1 MTYSILWIKEKER
14 GRNMNIYD
22 EAIEAL
28 SIITPKY
35 LDIIENP
42 RPILEVDKELKPL
55 VLIQKALERA
65 KKEHELSGL
74 YREKNRLVDDY
85 LNNAILYRHYQ
96 FMIKC
101 KNEEISILE
110 EELK

>member
-1 MTYSILWIKEKER
+1 MITPEKAREQSNQSYLTTLKQALNLTDLRTLGIERKGFIKHALSW
-14 GRNMNIYD
+14 
-22 EAIEAL
+22 AIEKH
-28 SIITPKY
+28 TQQEKK
-35 LDIIENP
+35 D
-42 RPILEVDKELKPL
+42 ELL
-55 VLIQKALERA
+55 
-65 KKEHELSGL
+65 GL

-85 LNNAILYRHYQ
+85 LHNTIQYRHYQ